1 MEGAFYLVKD
11 RSELD
16 HAINSFAK
24 LASDWD
30 FTQPLAWKPVAYV
43 SPRTFSQNALVHVWF
58 SEMATHFARKVDID
72 AEGMKMLMKNM
83 FLGTEDIT
91 VGSTV
96 IPGQVR
102 STSKLDKG
110 EMMHFLDNIYAW
122 AVDHGVKLTNPNDS
136 EWMRLKNG

>member
-1 MEGAFYLVKD
+1 MEGIFYLVKD

-16 HAINSFAK
+16 HAIKSFSK
-24 LASDWD
+24 LANDWD

-72 AEGMKMLMKNM
+72 AEGIKMLMKNM

>member
-1 MEGAFYLVKD
+1 
-11 RSELD
+11 
-16 HAINSFAK
+16 
-24 LASDWD
+24 
-30 FTQPLAWKPVAYV
+30 
-43 SPRTFSQNALVHVWF
+43 
-58 SEMATHFARKVDID
+58 MATHFARKVDID
-72 AEGMKMLMKNM
+72 AEGIKMLMKNM